1 MDTLKIGEELR
12 KLRGN
17 KTQEEIARAIGVSPA
32 AIGMYERG
40 DRIPRDEIKVK
51 LANYFNASV
60 ESIFF
65 TN

>member
-1 MDTLKIGEELR
+1 MDTLKIGNKLR
-12 KLRGN
+12 ELRGN
-17 KTQEEIARAIGVSPA
+17 KTQEEVAQAVNVSPA

-40 DRIPRDEIKVK
+40 DRVPRDEIKAK
-51 LANYFNASV
+51 LAAYFKTSV

>member
-1 MDTLKIGEELR
+1 MNTLKIGNELK

-17 KTQEEIARAIGVSPA
+17 KTQEEIADAIGVSSA

-40 DRIPRDEIKVK
+40 KRIPRDEIKVK

-65 TN
+65 TT

>member
-1 MDTLKIGEELR
+1 MNTLKIGNELK

-17 KTQEEIARAIGVSPA
+17 KTQEEIADAIGVSSA

-40 DRIPRDEIKVK
+40 EIIPRDEIKVK

-65 TN
+65 TT

>member
-1 MDTLKIGEELR
+1 MNTLKIGDELR

-17 KTQEEIARAIGVSPA
+17 KTQEEIAHAIGISPA

-40 DRIPRDEIKVK
+40 DRVPRDEIKVK
-51 LANYFNASV
+51 LANYFNTSV

-65 TN
+65 AN